1 MVSYKRL
8 GCVKL
13 TGKMS
18 IRLLLEALITKS
30 SSLNFLFLIMS
41 KISQVE
47 LYRTLI
53 KPLGR
58 NIEDYLKENPREAC
72 RILHLSLASI

>member
-1 MVSYKRL
+1 
-8 GCVKL
+8 
-13 TGKMS
+13 MS
-18 IRLLLEALITKS
+18 VRLLLEALITKS

-58 NIEDYLKENPREAC
+58 NIEDYLKETPRS
-72 RILHLSLASI
+72 LSNITFIIGFNLRKLFQEKVFYH